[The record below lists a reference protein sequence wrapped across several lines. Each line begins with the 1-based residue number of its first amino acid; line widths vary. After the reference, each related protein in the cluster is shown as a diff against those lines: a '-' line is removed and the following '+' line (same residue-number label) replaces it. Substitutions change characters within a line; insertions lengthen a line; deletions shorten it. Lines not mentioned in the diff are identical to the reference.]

1 MMLHVPV
8 PTTTDELVLQ
18 IRHVSKTF
26 GSLRALD
33 DVSFELKK
41 GEFLTMLGPSGS
53 GKTTTLRAI
62 AGFIRPDAGEVWI
75 RGVNVVDTP
84 TYSRNIGMLF
94 QDYALF
100 PHMTVAGNVSY
111 PLEVRK
117 VSRRERVDR
126 VGQIL
131 DVVGLGG
138 LEHRYPRQLS
148 GGQQQRVALARALVF
163 NPDLVLLDEPLAALD
178 RQLRASMQ
186 LEILRI
192 AKQVGASVI
201 SVTHDQEEAL
211 VMSDRVAVFD
221 RGALV
226 QIGTPHE
233 IYSAPKTPFVA
244 EFIGDANVL
253 EGALTGTA
261 GRWLVEGRGWRLELP
276 ASWNRSSGATPGA
289 VRVVLRPEHLMVG
302 PQIDDAVQVNHCTG
316 TIRQKIYLGV
326 EYRLI
331 VEIAGSQTLQVRS
344 RDMAKLDTL
353 DPGDRVGLSWDASH
367 SIVLPH

>member
-1 MMLHVPV
+1 MMRVPV
-8 PTTTDELVLQ
+8 PTKTDELVLQ
-18 IRHVSKTF
+18 IAHVSKTF

-33 DVSFELKK
+33 DVSFELKR

-100 PHMTVAGNVSY
+100 PHMTVGGNVSY

-117 VSRRERVDR
+117 VPKRERVAR

-178 RQLRASMQ
+178 RQLRSSMQ
-186 LEILRI
+186 LEIMRI

-221 RGALV
+221 HGTLV

-233 IYSAPKTPFVA
+233 IYGAPKTPFVA

-253 EGALTGTA
+253 EGALTGSE
-261 GRWLVEGRGWRLELP
+261 GRWMVEGLGWTLQLP
-276 ASWNRSSGATPGA
+276 SAWSVPTLSRPQA
-289 VRVVLRPEHLMVG
+289 VKVVLRPEYLEVSSESND
-302 PQIDDAVQVNHCTG
+302 PVRVDRCAG
-316 TIRQKIYLGV
+316 TVRQKIYLGV

-331 VEIAGSQTLQVRS
+331 VELAGSQTVQVRS
-344 RDMAKLDTL
+344 RDMIKLASL
-353 DPGDRVGLSWDASH
+353 NPGDRVDLAWDASH
-367 SIVLPH
+367 AIVLPR